1 MYEERWNF
9 PNCIGKHIPLLRPH
23 NAGSTYFNYKGY
35 NSIVVMALFEADYKF
50 IVVDIGCQG
59 RLSDGAVFRNSNLS
73 RMMANGSLNL
83 PNERKLPDLNMG
95 VDDDSF
101 LDGDRNQQ
109 PMPFGSG

>member
-1 MYEERWNF
+1 
-9 PNCIGKHIPLLRPH
+9 
-23 NAGSTYFNYKGY
+23 
-35 NSIVVMALFEADYKF
+35 MALFEADYKF

-73 RMMANGSLNL
+73 RMVANGSLDL

-95 VDDDSF
+95 GDDSF
-101 LDGDRNQQ
+101 LGGDRNQQ